1 MVSIRNIGEA
11 LLSHIEYNDKT
22 PVKNIMDL
30 IQKHKISLEESAT
43 INMYKKE
50 LYKTKYEN
58 PRNENQMK
66 YDIYLKERN
75 ELVNKWKQD
84 INSRAKL
91 LDILNFKRPE
101 LEEVED
107 IYSYQ
112 NIDLNADKKVT
123 LVIEK
128 NKIKDVLPVKTTKS
142 SNVKEVKS
150 KECPPGKIL
159 NPVTNRCITDKTKKI
174 VVKEI
179 KPVEEVKIE
188 AKKLEKSDEI
198 KDVLPVKT
206 TKSSNVKEVKSKEC
220 PPGKILNPV
229 TNRCITDKTKKT
241 ISKPDKPIE
250 VKQNEPKE
258 AKEIKSKECPP
269 GKILNPVTNRCI
281 KNPKK

>member
-128 NKIKDVLPVKTTKS
+128 
-142 SNVKEVKS
+142 
-150 KECPPGKIL
+150 
-159 NPVTNRCITDKTKKI
+159 DK
-174 VVKEI
+174 
-179 KPVEEVKIE
+179 
-188 AKKLEKSDEI
+188 I

>member
-128 NKIKDVLPVKTTKS
+128 DKIKDVLPVKTTKS
-142 SNVKEVKS
+142 SNIKKVKS

>member
-112 NIDLNADKKVT
+112 NIDLNADKKAT

-128 NKIKDVLPVKTTKS
+128 DKIKDVLPVKTTKS

-206 TKSSNVKEVKSKEC
+206 TKSSNVKDVKSKEC

-258 AKEIKSKECPP
+258 IKSKECPP

>member
-258 AKEIKSKECPP
+258 IKSKECPP